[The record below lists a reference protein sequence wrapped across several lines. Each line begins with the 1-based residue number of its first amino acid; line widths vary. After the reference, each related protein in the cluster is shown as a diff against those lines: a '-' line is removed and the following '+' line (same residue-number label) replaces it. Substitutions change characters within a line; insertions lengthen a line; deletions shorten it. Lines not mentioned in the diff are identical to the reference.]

1 MIFLKS
7 VKVCD
12 FGKEVKKKLVDLEQT
27 QEWLMQQVREDTGL
41 FIDSSYLHKIL
52 TGKLATPKIVES
64 ISRILSIDIAVKE
77 NSPSIE
83 QGANE
88 KQVAV

>member
-1 MIFLKS
+1 MKA

-41 FIDSSYLHKIL
+41 FIDSSYLYKIL
-52 TGKLATPKIVES
+52 TGKLAPPKIVES
-64 ISRILSIDIAVKE
+64 ISKILELDTPTDELIA
-77 NSPSIE
+77 
-83 QGANE
+83 E
-88 KQVAV
+88 KQEAAV